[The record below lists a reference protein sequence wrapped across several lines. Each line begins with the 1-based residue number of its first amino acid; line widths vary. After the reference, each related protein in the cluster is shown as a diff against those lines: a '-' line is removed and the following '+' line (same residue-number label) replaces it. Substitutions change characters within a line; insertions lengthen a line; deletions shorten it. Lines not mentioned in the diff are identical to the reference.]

1 MGRRN
6 AIFHFKQ
13 FTIDHA
19 GATMKVGT
27 DAVLLGAWANVGE
40 SKRLLDIGTGS
51 GVIALMLA
59 QRTIDNAT
67 IDAIEIEPRDA
78 EQARTN
84 VSNSPWPHKV
94 KVHVVSAQEFASI
107 ERYDCIV
114 SNPPFF
120 SNSFQPPD
128 PGRGTARHTNQLPF
142 SDLIDIVKKNL
153 HEHGTFSVIVPY
165 NEGNTL
171 IAMAT
176 TSGLRLTRQCIF
188 RGRPDKPPERLLLEF
203 KKTFQTCEMTEL
215 TMYEK
220 GNEWSKEYVKLTR
233 DFYLKF

>member
-1 MGRRN
+1 
-6 AIFHFKQ
+6 
-13 FTIDHA
+13 
-19 GATMKVGT
+19 MKVGT
-27 DAVLLGAWANVGE
+27 DAVLLGAWANVGGAE
-40 SKRLLDIGTGS
+40 RLLDIGTGS

-59 QRTIDNAT
+59 QRTNDTAT

-94 KVHVVSAQEFASI
+94 KVHVVPAQEFSSS
-107 ERYDCIV
+107 ERYDCII

-120 SNSFQPPD
+120 SKSFQPPD

-153 HEHGTFSVIVPY
+153 HEHGAFSVIVPF
-165 NEGNTL
+165 NEGNML

-176 TSGLRLTRQCIF
+176 TSGLRLTRQCMF
-188 RGRPDKPPERLLLEF
+188 RGRADKPPERLLLEF
-203 KKTFQTCEMTEL
+203 RKTFQTCEMTEL
-215 TMYEK
+215 SMYEK
-220 GNEWSKEYVKLTR
+220 ENVWSKEYIELTSP
-233 DFYLKF
+233 FYLKF